1 MNIQEKI
8 ELVGASIKVAD
19 FWGVEPSNLLAF
31 VSAIDKEKTQ
41 EWNKIGH
48 EVIAFGELDIDNKAK
63 ALGFEIIIK

>member
-31 VSAIDKEKTQ
+31 VSAIDKKKHKSGTR
-41 EWNKIGH
+41 
-48 EVIAFGELDIDNKAK
+48 LDMK
-63 ALGFEIIIK
+63 L